1 MGQYQQW
8 VQYRAVDQQLRTQLE
23 QLEQELVH
31 LQEQADHLAGSASAT
46 ENAIIQALV
55 RQHGEARQ
63 PPASFPLPPT
73 SPPPSS
79 SLGMI
84 QQDVDK
90 PVDQQRMRTDLLIQR
105 WMERWGRRPAQQSRE
120 EVMHERD

>member
-1 MGQYQQW
+1 MGQYRQW
-8 VQYRAVDQQLRTQLE
+8 LQYRAVDQQLRTQLE

-31 LQEQADHLAGSASAT
+31 LQEQADHLSASASST

-55 RQHGEARQ
+55 RRHGEVHQ
-63 PPASFPLPPT
+63 SPASLPLPLASL
-73 SPPPSS
+73 SPFS

-84 QQDVDK
+84 QQDVGK
-90 PVDQQRMRTDLLIQR
+90 PGDQQRMRTDLLVQR

-120 EVMHERD
+120 EGVHERD